1 MDDLVRNY
9 TELAFHEDL
18 AALIFKAFHLFNLY
32 NYLDYETDYINLL
45 MSEDTMTPEDL
56 SDKFIETVKSQTTYI
71 IESHL
76 VKIVD
81 YDTLEEAISIMEFFY
96 NLQDLH
102 DYTQLSVTLHSS
114 NDIHECL
121 SLAIHDH
128 SSMSPHR
135 AMEVISHIDP
145 IMYKN
150 LIDYVEKKV
159 ANTSSNLMRY
169 SDIGKE
175 IVENMR
181 MYISFTKKTDLIG
194 ASLMDASVIL
204 NQSIKNYSVFIGT
217 AFNSMS
223 IEDTAYNYLSVLYL
237 TKDGIDKPLETYRD
251 TIGIFLENIDLI
263 ANVETKLNTIVAEF
277 STHLEIEYE
286 KARVFEARN
295 K

>member
-32 NYLDYETDYINLL
+32 NYLDYETEYINLL
-45 MSEDTMTPEDL
+45 MSEDSMTPEDL
-56 SDKFIETVKSQTTYI
+56 SDKFIETVRSKTDYI

-76 VKIVD
+76 IKIVD
-81 YDTLEEAISIMEFFY
+81 YATLEEAISIMEFFY

-102 DYTQLSVTLHSS
+102 DYSQLSVTLHSS
-114 NDIHECL
+114 TDIHECL
-121 SLAIHDH
+121 ALAIHDH
-128 SSMSPHR
+128 SSMPPHR
-135 AMEVISHIDP
+135 AMEIISFIDP
-145 IMYKN
+145 IMYQN
-150 LIDYVEKKV
+150 LVNYVEKKV
-159 ANTSSNLMRY
+159 SNIPSSLMRY

-181 MYISFTKKTDLIG
+181 KYISFTKKTNLIG

-223 IEDTAYNYLSVLYL
+223 IDDTAYNYLSVLYL

-251 TIGIFLENIDLI
+251 TIGIFIEDIDLI
-263 ANVETKLNTIVAEF
+263 ASVETKLNTIVGEY
-277 STHLEIEYE
+277 TTYLEIEN
-286 KARVFEARN
+286 ARAQTN
-295 K
+295 